1 MTFSTLQVSRPNIAA
16 CCLQRAQQRF
26 RSLRCG
32 PMISTPSAVF
42 QIHRAA
48 GMVDVTVGQPY
59 RLQRNAVFL
68 DGLQDHI
75 DIATGIDNHAFLRVG
90 IEQNRAILLEMG
102 NRDNARL

>member
-1 MTFSTLQVSRPNIAA
+1 M
-16 CCLQRAQQRF
+16 RADNVEVERF
-26 RSLRCG
+26 LEFLG
-32 PMISTPSAVF
+32 
-42 QIHRAA
+42 AA